1 MGGAAGGPVT
11 GRRKGRPEVRRP
23 VVRLQEVLVARPAHT
38 IRGHSIGNTI
48 PSSTPK
54 YQGPNFGVA
63 GWTVVH
69 GRVWWGWHR
78 SPQVISPTTVPAW
91 GGTLALGLFETGTT
105 ILGPESSPNAGQ
117 WVHWAPVADVDITA
131 RTVWYD
137 AGGTPASRE
146 WDFPGAYVEWKTPR
160 TAPGNGMDLWLC
172 WDIPSTPAGT
182 DRFSWAWVIQYES
195 L

>member
-1 MGGAAGGPVT
+1 M
-11 GRRKGRPEVRRP
+11 
-23 VVRLQEVLVARPAHT
+23 ARQAVT

-54 YQGPNFGVA
+54 YQGPNFGVT
-63 GWTVVH
+63 GWTVTH

-105 ILGPESSPNAGQ
+105 ILGPESSPNAPQ

-146 WDFPGAYVEWKTPR
+146 WDFPGAYVEWKTQR
-160 TAPGNGMDLWLC
+160 DAPGNGMDLWLC

-182 DRFSWAWVIQYES
+182 DRFSWAWVIQYLE